1 MKILKAAIGDLIVT
15 FMWILCASTIGI
27 ATSVIA
33 NTMGVDGMVSSL
45 LITTCLIFLISFVF
59 GIIADAFGGASFN
72 ATGTIAFS
80 IAGAGAGAGGEGDTF
95 MSTAVRF
102 PAQAVGAVAGVL
114 ALTELM
120 PLEYKHM
127 LEGPTLKVDLH
138 TGAIAEGVLTFLIT
152 FVVLIIIIRGPKSFF
167 MKNWMLSVATMA
179 VIIPGS
185 SYTGPSMNPANA
197 FAWAYLDNKHNTWEQ
212 FYVYWICPSIGAILA
227 ACFYR
232 LVFPPPPSP
241 KKKTA

>member
-1 MKILKAAIGDLIVT
+1 MKIVKAAIGDLIVT
-15 FMWILCASTIGI
+15 FMWILCASTIGV

-33 NTMGVDGMVSSL
+33 NTMGLVDSMLSSL
-45 LITTCLIFLISFVF
+45 LITTCFIFLISFVF

-72 ATGTIAFS
+72 ATGTIAFCL
-80 IAGAGAGAGGEGDTF
+80 AGAGGEGDTF

-114 ALTELM
+114 AITELM

-138 TGAIAEGVLTFLIT
+138 TGAIAEGVFTFLIT
-152 FVVLIIIIRGPKSFF
+152 FLVLIIIINGPKSFF
-167 MKNWMLSVATMA
+167 IKNWMLSVATMA

>member
-1 MKILKAAIGDLIVT
+1 MIPYL
-15 FMWILCASTIGI
+15 
-27 ATSVIA
+27 
-33 NTMGVDGMVSSL
+33 GVRKSQ
-45 LITTCLIFLISFVF
+45 
-59 GIIADAFGGASFN
+59 
-72 ATGTIAFS
+72 
-80 IAGAGAGAGGEGDTF
+80 
-95 MSTAVRF
+95 R
-102 PAQAVGAVAGVL
+102 AVGAVAGVL
-114 ALTELM
+114 ALTALM

-152 FVVLIIIIRGPKSFF
+152 FVVLIIIIKGPKSFF

-185 SYTGPSMNPANA
+185 SYTGPSMNPANYYNELLIDLFTSVCFCAGQKEA

>member
-1 MKILKAAIGDLIVT
+1 MKIIKAAIGDLIVT
-15 FMWILCASTIGI
+15 FMWIFFASTIGI
-27 ATSVIA
+27 ATSLIA
-33 NTMGVDGMVSSL
+33 NKMGVDGMASL
-45 LITTCLIFLISFVF
+45 LITTCLIFCISFVF

-80 IAGAGAGAGGEGDTF
+80 IAGAGGEDDTF

-127 LEGPTLKVDLH
+127 LEGPSLKVDLH

-152 FVVLIIIIRGPKSFF
+152 FVVLIIIIKGPKSFF

-212 FYVYWICPSIGAILA
+212 FYVYWICPSVGAILA